1 MFDFLFLKQGRD
13 FILDL
18 IFPIECL
25 ACGRE
30 GKWLCP
36 ECFPRLKFKPS
47 QYCLAC
53 KKENDFGGLCRS
65 CRPLYFFDGVF
76 IAGDYDNKTVAEM
89 VKKLK
94 YNLAKDLA
102 DDLGKFLA
110 LFVRNLISGS
120 LNFSTQFIELPGRG
134 NRLNGLPSVLRNLE
148 KNLIIP
154 IPLHPRRERWRGFNQ
169 AELLARR
176 FAEYFNLEIS
186 TDYLKR
192 IKHKKPQAKLN
203 EAARSENIKDCF
215 AFKGE
220 NLAGRNILL
229 VDDIITTGHTLSEA
243 ARVLKENGAGQVW
256 GLVVAKG

>member
-1 MFDFLFLKQGRD
+1 MFDLLSLKQGRD

-18 IFPIECL
+18 IFPVECL

-30 GKWLCP
+30 GNWLCP
-36 ECFPRLKFKPS
+36 ECFSRLKFKPS

-53 KKENDFGGLCRS
+53 KKENDFGRLCRS

-76 IAGDYDNKTVAEM
+76 IAGDYDNKTIAEM

-120 LNFSTQFIELPGRG
+120 FSFASESDLPERK
-134 NRLNGLPSVLRNLE
+134 RSQNGLPSVLRDLG

-169 AELLARR
+169 AELLSDR

-186 TDYLKR
+186 RDCLKR
-192 IKHKKPQAKLN
+192 IKHKKPQAKLS
-203 EAARSENIKDCF
+203 EAERKENIKDCF
-215 AFKGE
+215 TFHGG
-220 NLAGRNILL
+220 NLAGRDILL
-229 VDDIITTGHTLSEA
+229 VDDVVTTGYTLSEA